1 MLSKSEILK
10 IFKESGVLKRGHFI
24 LASGR
29 HASQYMQMA
38 QATQDAKITELLCQD
53 LAERFKGEEIDLVVS
68 PAVGGLIVGYEMSR
82 ILGTRNLFTERENG
96 EMFLRRGFSIKEG
109 ERVLVVE
116 DVVTTGGSVKEVIK
130 VVEEAGGVVVG
141 VAVLVDRS
149 NGKIDFGYPFAA
161 LLSLE
166 IISYE
171 PDECPLCLE
180 GELPAVKPGGSKR
193 LF

>member
-10 IFKESGVLKRGHFI
+10 IFKESGVLKKGHFI

-38 QATQDAKITELLCQD
+38 LATQDAKTTELLCQN
-53 LAERFKGEEIDLVVS
+53 LAEHFKDEEIDLVVS
-68 PAVGGLIVGYEMSR
+68 PAVGGLIVGYELSR
-82 ILGTRNLFTERENG
+82 NLGTRNIFTEREND
-96 EMFLRRGFSIKEG
+96 EMVLRRGFSIKPG

-116 DVVTTGGSVKEVIK
+116 DVVTTGGSAKEVINL
-130 VVEEAGGVVVG
+130 VEEAGGEVVG

-149 NGKIDFGYPFAA
+149 DGKIDFGYPFVS

-166 IISYE
+166 ITSYE
-171 PDECPLCLE
+171 PDECPLCAE
-180 GELPAVKPGGSKR
+180 GELPAVKPGSSKK
-193 LF
+193 